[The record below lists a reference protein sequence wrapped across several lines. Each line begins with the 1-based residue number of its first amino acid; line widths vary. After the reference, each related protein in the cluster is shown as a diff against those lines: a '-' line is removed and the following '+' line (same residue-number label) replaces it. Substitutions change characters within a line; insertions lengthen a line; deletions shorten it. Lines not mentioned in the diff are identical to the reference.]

1 MAKLALAFLGA
12 FHVTL
17 DDQPITRFGTDKT
30 RALLAYLAMESERAH
45 RREALADMLWP
56 DQLDDAARHSLRQAL
71 LRLRGAIGD
80 TDSTTFLLISPE
92 TIHFSRASAHSL
104 DAAEFSALVSACQT
118 HSHSHLSDCAACIA
132 RLQQAT
138 DLYRGELLKDLFLGE
153 STQFEEWVL
162 VRRELLHRQAL
173 ESLDILATYHLEHG
187 EYARARQYAARQI
200 ELEPCH
206 EEAHRALMS
215 ALARDGQRGAALAQ
229 YDACRKV
236 LAREF
241 NTAPSEETTKLYEK
255 IRAGAFESKSPAP
268 SAPARKLPSGN
279 PANLDALAALAL
291 FHLAQGDLARAHTYQ
306 TQVLTQQN
314 ESGDKGAVAAAHHQL
329 GIILQR
335 QDKLDQALAH
345 FRDALALREQIGDQ
359 MGIAAALDALG
370 EIIGQQGNCPEAH
383 AHLQRALK
391 IAETLGDPTGSVR
404 VLTHL
409 GTLYQ
414 RQKKFDD
421 ARACFERALT
431 IQQQI
436 GNRAATADLQ
446 NRLKAVTDNR
456 FV

>member
-56 DQLDDAARHSLRQAL
+56 DQSDDAARHSLRQAL

-80 TDSTTFLLISPE
+80 TESTTFLLISPE
-92 TIHFSRASAHSL
+92 AIHFNRTSAYSL
-104 DAAEFSALVSACQT
+104 DAAEFSTLVGACQT
-118 HSHSHLSDCAACIA
+118 HSHSRLTDCAACIA
-132 RLQQAT
+132 RLQQAA

-153 STQFEEWVL
+153 STQFEEWVI

-173 ESLDILATYHLEHG
+173 ESLDTLATHHLEHD
-187 EYARARQYAARQI
+187 EYTRARNYAARQI

-229 YDACRKV
+229 YDACRKI

-241 NTAPSEETTKLYEK
+241 NTAPSEETTKLHEK
-255 IRAGAFESKSPAP
+255 IRAGAFEAKSPAAG
-268 SAPARKLPSGN
+268 APTRKP
-279 PANLDALAALAL
+279 PAGDPTNLDALAALAL
-291 FHLAQGDLARAHTYQ
+291 FHLAQGDLARAHICQ
-306 TQVLTQQN
+306 SQVLTQQN
-314 ESGDKGAVAAAHHQL
+314 ESGDKSAAATAHHQL

-335 QDKLDQALAH
+335 QGKLDQALAH

-359 MGIAAALDALG
+359 VGIATSLDALG
-370 EIIGQQGNCPEAH
+370 QIHLEQDAYAEAH
-383 AHLQRALK
+383 TYLQRALK
-391 IAETLGDPTGSVR
+391 IAETLGGPVGSAR

-421 ARACFERALT
+421 ARACFERALA
-431 IQQQI
+431 IQERI
-436 GNRAATADLQ
+436 GNRAAIADLQ
-446 NRLKAVTDNR
+446 KRLEACREAQT
-456 FV
+456 